1 MTQKYIV
8 VFNKTTSAED
18 IEKEIAAVEA
28 AGGEVYQK
36 YTTSL
41 KGFAATI
48 PDSHL
53 QELKNLQGDGG
64 KIQHIEADGEVH
76 TQ

>member
-1 MTQKYIV
+1 MSQKYIV
-8 VFNKTTSAED
+8 VFNKSTSAED

-28 AGGEVYQK
+28 AGGEVHQK

-41 KGFAATI
+41 KGFSATI
-48 PDSHL
+48 PESHL
-53 QELKNLQGDGG
+53 QSLKNLQGDGG